1 MYVATVPNRNSPPA
15 ILLREGYR
23 EDGKVKT
30 RTLANISHWPAAKI
44 EALRRLLRDETPLPG
59 AADKFKL
66 LRSLPHGH
74 VAAVLGTA
82 RRIGLDRLIAGS
94 RGPARRAAL
103 ALALVVG
110 RVIEPGSKL
119 AAVRR
124 LNGSDTASTSLGP
137 LLGLGTVD
145 EHELYDTLDWLLA
158 NQDRIEKA
166 LAKRHLKNG
175 MLVLYD
181 LTSTWFEGRCCPLA
195 HHGHSRD
202 GKKDNLQI
210 VFGLLC
216 TPDGC
221 PVAVEVFEGNTAD
234 PKTLKAQIDKIKR
247 GFGLD
252 RVVLVGDRGMI
263 TSARLDEDVMPAGLD
278 WITALRGP
286 TIKALV
292 NQGSLQL
299 SLFDQRDLAEITS
312 PDFPGERLIACRNPF
327 LAEERARKREELLS
341 ATEKALTRVTA
352 ATRRKQR
359 PLRGKD
365 AIGLKLGEVLNRKK
379 MAKHFDLT
387 ITDDGFT
394 ATRKTAQIA
403 EEARLD
409 GIYVIRTNLST
420 EALDGADTVGAYKQ
434 LAQVERAFR
443 SMKTVD
449 LEVRPIHHRLADR
462 VRAHVFLCMLA
473 YYLEWHMRK
482 PLAPILFDDHDP
494 AAATAQRNS
503 IVAPAKR
510 SPAALRKAATKRT
523 ADGLPV
529 HSFRTLLAD
538 LGTYTRN
545 VMVMADSS
553 ETSFILYPEATP
565 VQARAFE
572 LLDVPARL

>member
-44 EALRRLLRDETPLPG
+44 EALRRLLRDETPLAG
-59 AADKFKL
+59 GADKFKL

-124 LNGSDTASTSLGP
+124 LNGADTASTSLGP

-145 EHELYDTLDWLLA
+145 EHEIYDVLDWLLA
-158 NQDRIEKA
+158 NQGRIEKA
-166 LAKRHLKNG
+166 LAKRHLRNG

-195 HHGHSRD
+195 HFGHSRD
-202 GKKDNLQI
+202 DKKANLQI

-216 TPDGC
+216 SPDGC

-234 PKTLKAQIDKIKR
+234 PKTLKAQIDKIKHK
-247 GFGLD
+247 FGLN

-263 TSARLDEDVMPAGLD
+263 TSARLDRDVTPAGLD

-286 TIKALV
+286 TIKALA

-299 SLFDQRDLAEITS
+299 SLFDERDLAEISS

-327 LAEERARKREELLS
+327 LAEERARKREELLL
-341 ATEKALTRVTA
+341 ATEKALARVAA
-352 ATRRKQR
+352 ATRRKR
-359 PLRGKD
+359 KPLRGKET
-365 AIGLKLGEVLNRKK
+365 IGLKLGEVLNRKK

-394 ATRKTAQIA
+394 ATRKTAQIT

-420 EALDGADTVGAYKQ
+420 EALNGSDTVGAYKQ

-449 LEVRPIHHRLADR
+449 IEVRPIHHRLADR

-482 PLAPILFDDHDP
+482 ALAPILFDDHDP
-494 AAATAQRNS
+494 AGARAQRNS

-510 SPAALRKAATKRT
+510 SPAALRKAATKKT

-545 VMVMADSS
+545 VMVMADSP
-553 ETSFILYPEATP
+553 EASFILYPQATP

-572 LLDVPARL
+572 LLDVPTKL